1 MMVMGTRVSPHHH
14 ADPAAARFLPWL
26 SHLYRGECT
35 WKKRAL
41 LGGKGITAG
50 SGSFSSRHWVSD
62 RPPDCWIPHQ
72 GEQRCRH
79 KVPWGLVGHR
89 GRDET
94 GLSLQNNNS
103 LRSDQERRRGLAR
116 LGQLFGGTTQ
126 STGMLQ
132 RTGGGV
138 LAQLERGV

>member
-1 MMVMGTRVSPHHH
+1 MSPHHH

-35 WKKRAL
+35 WKREHYWGARASRL
-41 LGGKGITAG
+41 ALVPSRLAIGSLTGRLTVGFLTKESNDAGI
-50 SGSFSSRHWVSD
+50 S
-62 RPPDCWIPHQ
+62 
-72 GEQRCRH
+72 
-79 KVPWGLVGHR
+79 PWGLVGHR